1 MAIKRRIVNGPS
13 KIISKGSSSFKLF
26 SFPTS
31 RSSAAFLCLT
41 VNLPPTNILE
51 EVVAAAAVVVDDD
64 DVEDDWG
71 GMEDGVGRRADVINF
86 GKNKFLEFQ
95 HDNSFISRDAQR
107 RRQQLR
113 QRHRLS
119 EPTF

>member
-1 MAIKRRIVNGPS
+1 M
-13 KIISKGSSSFKLF
+13 
-26 SFPTS
+26 
-31 RSSAAFLCLT
+31 
-41 VNLPPTNILE
+41 NLPPTNILE

-64 DVEDDWG
+64 DVEDAWG

-119 EPTF
+119 EPPF

>member
-1 MAIKRRIVNGPS
+1 MTR
-13 KIISKGSSSFKLF
+13 KIALYNYLSSDKINDFKLISNPFKLF

-86 GKNKFLEFQ
+86 GKNKFLEF
-95 HDNSFISRDAQR
+95 S
-107 RRQQLR
+107 
-113 QRHRLS
+113 
-119 EPTF
+119 